1 MGIDYRPLAIDDP
14 GVSRVHRDTF
24 MRIIGNRVKTIMEY
38 NGVYIN
44 ELADLA
50 ASHRQTIMR
59 YRNARQMPTVFL
71 VANVAAALGVRF
83 SDLIPDH
90 VYVNDRLEEQ
100 NVTEAWFDY
109 EKEIFE
115 LYIEPRAFDYTNPYQ
130 TVDEW
135 SSQFLDRMVDILNN
149 QDYVQD
155 YVINGLEFASTI
167 GQHYST
173 IYYILEHKRLPS
185 LPTFVNICMGLGVS
199 VDEMIGLDDFIWV

>member
-1 MGIDYRPLAIDDP
+1 MGIDYRPLVIGDP
-14 GVSRVHRDTF
+14 SVSRVHRDTF
-24 MRIIGNRVKTIMEY
+24 MKIIGNRVKTIMEY
-38 NGVYIN
+38 NGIYIN

-71 VANVAAALGVRF
+71 IVNVAAALGVRF

-90 VYVNDRLEEQ
+90 IYVNDKLEEQ
-100 NVTEAWFDY
+100 NVTEAWLDY
-109 EKEIFE
+109 EKELFE
-115 LYIEPRAFDYTNPYQ
+115 LFVEPRAFDYMNPYQYQ

-135 SSQFLDRMVDILNN
+135 SAQFLDRFVSILN
-149 QDYVQD
+149 DQD

-173 IYYILEHKRLPS
+173 IYYILERKRLPS

-199 VDEMIGLDDFIWV
+199 VDEMIGLDDFLWV

>member
-1 MGIDYRPLAIDDP
+1 MGIDFRPIAIGDP

-24 MRIIGNRVKTIMEY
+24 MKIIGNRVKTIMEY
-38 NGVYIN
+38 NGIYIN

-90 VYVNDRLEEQ
+90 IYVNDRLEEQ
-100 NVTEAWFDY
+100 NVTEAWLDY
-109 EKEIFE
+109 EKELFE
-115 LYIEPRAFDYTNPYQ
+115 LSVEPRAFDYMNPYQYQ

-135 SSQFLDRMVDILNN
+135 SARFLDRFVSILN
-149 QDYVQD
+149 DQD

-173 IYYILEHKRLPS
+173 IYYILERKRLPS

-199 VDEMIGLDDFIWV
+199 VDEMIGLDDFLWV

>member
-1 MGIDYRPLAIDDP
+1 MGIDFRPIAIGDP

-24 MRIIGNRVKTIMEY
+24 MKIIGNRVKTIMEY
-38 NGVYIN
+38 NGIYIN

-71 VANVAAALGVRF
+71 IANVAAALGVRF

-90 VYVNDRLEEQ
+90 IYVNDRLDEQ
-100 NVTEAWFDY
+100 LVTEAWLDY
-109 EKEIFE
+109 EKELFE
-115 LYIEPRAFDYTNPYQ
+115 LSVEPRAFDYTNPYQ
-130 TVDEW
+130 YQTVDEW
-135 SSQFLDRMVDILNN
+135 SSRFLDRMVDILN
-149 QDYVQD
+149 DQD

-173 IYYILEHKRLPS
+173 IYYILERKRLPS

-199 VDEMIGLDDFIWV
+199 VDEMIGLDDFLWV

>member
-1 MGIDYRPLAIDDP
+1 MGIDYRPLAIGDP

-38 NGVYIN
+38 NGIYIN

-71 VANVAAALGVRF
+71 IANIAAALGVRF

-90 VYVNDRLEEQ
+90 IYVNDRLEEQ
-100 NVTEAWFDY
+100 NVTEAWLDY
-109 EKEIFE
+109 EKELFE
-115 LYIEPRAFDYTNPYQ
+115 LPVEPRAFDYMNPYQYQ

-135 SSQFLDRMVDILNN
+135 SARFLDRFVSILN
-149 QDYVQD
+149 DQD

-173 IYYILEHKRLPS
+173 IYYILERKRLPS

-199 VDEMIGLDDFIWV
+199 VDEMIGLDDFLWV

>member
-1 MGIDYRPLAIDDP
+1 MGIDYRPLAIGDLS
-14 GVSRVHRDTF
+14 VSRVHRDTF
-24 MRIIGNRVKTIMEY
+24 MKIIGNRVKTIMEY
-38 NGVYIN
+38 NGIYIN

-71 VANVAAALGVRF
+71 IVNVAAALGVRF

-90 VYVNDRLEEQ
+90 IYVNDRLEEQ
-100 NVTEAWFDY
+100 NVTEAWLDY
-109 EKEIFE
+109 EKELFE
-115 LYIEPRAFDYTNPYQ
+115 LSVEPRAFDYMNPYQYQ

-135 SSQFLDRMVDILNN
+135 SARFLDRFVSILN
-149 QDYVQD
+149 DQD

-173 IYYILEHKRLPS
+173 IYYILERKRLPS

-199 VDEMIGLDDFIWV
+199 VDEMIGLDDFLWV

>member
-1 MGIDYRPLAIDDP
+1 MGIDYRPLVIGDP
-14 GVSRVHRDTF
+14 SVSRVHRDTF
-24 MRIIGNRVKTIMEY
+24 MKIIGNRVKTIMEY
-38 NGVYIN
+38 NSIYIN

-71 VANVAAALGVRF
+71 IVNVAAALGVRF

-90 VYVNDRLEEQ
+90 IYVNDRLEEQ
-100 NVTEAWFDY
+100 NVTEAWLDY
-109 EKEIFE
+109 EKELFE
-115 LYIEPRAFDYTNPYQ
+115 LSVEPRAFDYMNPYQYQ

-135 SSQFLDRMVDILNN
+135 SARFLDRFVSILN
-149 QDYVQD
+149 DQD

-173 IYYILEHKRLPS
+173 IYYILERKRLPS

-199 VDEMIGLDDFIWV
+199 VDEMIGLDDFLWV

>member
-1 MGIDYRPLAIDDP
+1 MGIDFRPIAIGDP

-24 MRIIGNRVKTIMEY
+24 MKIIGNRVKTIMEY

-90 VYVNDRLEEQ
+90 TYVNDRLEEQ
-100 NVTEAWFDY
+100 NVTEAWLDY
-109 EKEIFE
+109 EKELFE
-115 LYIEPRAFDYTNPYQ
+115 LPVEPRVFDYMNPYQYQ

-135 SSQFLDRMVDILNN
+135 SARFLDRFVSILN
-149 QDYVQD
+149 DQD
-155 YVINGLEFASTI
+155 YVINGLEFASII

-173 IYYILEHKRLPS
+173 IYYILERKRLPS

-199 VDEMIGLDDFIWV
+199 VDEMIGLDDFLWV

>member
-1 MGIDYRPLAIDDP
+1 MGIDFRPIAIGDP

-24 MRIIGNRVKTIMEY
+24 MKIIGNRVKTIMEY
-38 NGVYIN
+38 NSLYIN

-100 NVTEAWFDY
+100 NVTEAWLDY
-109 EKEIFE
+109 EKELFE
-115 LYIEPRAFDYTNPYQ
+115 LLVEPRAFDYMNPYQYQ

-135 SSQFLDRMVDILNN
+135 SSRFLDRMVDILN
-149 QDYVQD
+149 DQD

-173 IYYILEHKRLPS
+173 IYYILERKRFPS

-199 VDEMIGLDDFIWV
+199 VDKMIGLDDFLWV

>member
-1 MGIDYRPLAIDDP
+1 MGIDYRPLVSGDP
-14 GVSRVHRDTF
+14 SVSRVHRDTF
-24 MRIIGNRVKTIMEY
+24 MKIIGNRVKTIMEY
-38 NGVYIN
+38 NGIYIN

-71 VANVAAALGVRF
+71 IVNVAAALGVRF

-90 VYVNDRLEEQ
+90 IYVNDRLEEQ
-100 NVTEAWFDY
+100 NVTEAWLDY
-109 EKEIFE
+109 EKELFE
-115 LYIEPRAFDYTNPYQ
+115 LSVEPRAFDYMNPYQYQ

-135 SSQFLDRMVDILNN
+135 SARFLDRFVSILN
-149 QDYVQD
+149 DQD

-173 IYYILEHKRLPS
+173 IYYILERKRLPS

-199 VDEMIGLDDFIWV
+199 VDEMIGLDDFLWV

>member
-1 MGIDYRPLAIDDP
+1 MGIDFRPIVIGDP

-24 MRIIGNRVKTIMEY
+24 MKIIGNRVKTIMEY
-38 NGVYIN
+38 NGIYIN

-90 VYVNDRLEEQ
+90 IYVNDRLEEQ
-100 NVTEAWFDY
+100 NVTEAWLDY
-109 EKEIFE
+109 EKELFE
-115 LYIEPRAFDYTNPYQ
+115 LPVEPRAFDYMNPYQYQ

-135 SSQFLDRMVDILNN
+135 SNQFLDRMVDILN
-149 QDYVQD
+149 DQD

-173 IYYILEHKRLPS
+173 IYYILERKRLPS

-199 VDEMIGLDDFIWV
+199 VDEMIGLDDFLWV

>member
-1 MGIDYRPLAIDDP
+1 MGIDYRPLVIGDP
-14 GVSRVHRDTF
+14 SVSRVHRDTF
-24 MRIIGNRVKTIMEY
+24 MKIIGNRVKTIMEY
-38 NGVYIN
+38 NGIYIN

-100 NVTEAWFDY
+100 NVTEAWLDY
-109 EKEIFE
+109 EKELFE
-115 LYIEPRAFDYTNPYQ
+115 LFIEPRAFDYTNPYQ
-130 TVDEW
+130 YQTVDEW
-135 SSQFLDRMVDILNN
+135 SARFLDRFVSILN
-149 QDYVQD
+149 DQD

-173 IYYILEHKRLPS
+173 IYYILERKRLPS

-199 VDEMIGLDDFIWV
+199 VDEMIGLDDFLWV

>member
-1 MGIDYRPLAIDDP
+1 MGIDFRPIAIGDP

-24 MRIIGNRVKTIMEY
+24 MKIIGNRVKTIMEY
-38 NGVYIN
+38 NGIYIN

-100 NVTEAWFDY
+100 NVTEAWLDY
-109 EKEIFE
+109 EKELFE
-115 LYIEPRAFDYTNPYQ
+115 LSVEPRAFDYMNPYQYQ

-135 SSQFLDRMVDILNN
+135 SARFLDRFVSILN
-149 QDYVQD
+149 DQD
-155 YVINGLEFASTI
+155 YVINGLEFASII

-173 IYYILEHKRLPS
+173 IYYILERKRLPS

-199 VDEMIGLDDFIWV
+199 VDEMIGLDDFLWV

>member
-1 MGIDYRPLAIDDP
+1 MGIDFRPIAIGDP
-14 GVSRVHRDTF
+14 GVSRVHRATF
-24 MRIIGNRVKTIMEY
+24 MKIIGNRIKTIMEY
-38 NGVYIN
+38 NGIYIN

-71 VANVAAALGVRF
+71 IVNVAAALGVRF

-90 VYVNDRLEEQ
+90 IYVNDRLEEQ
-100 NVTEAWFDY
+100 NVTEAWLDY
-109 EKEIFE
+109 EKELFE
-115 LYIEPRAFDYTNPYQ
+115 LFVEPRAFDYMNPYQYQ

-135 SSQFLDRMVDILNN
+135 SAQFLDRFVSILN
-149 QDYVQD
+149 DQD

-173 IYYILEHKRLPS
+173 IYYILERKRLPS

-199 VDEMIGLDDFIWV
+199 VDEMIGLDDFLWV

>member
-1 MGIDYRPLAIDDP
+1 MGIDYRPLAIGNP
-14 GVSRVHRDTF
+14 VVSRVHRDTF

-38 NGVYIN
+38 NGIYIN

-90 VYVNDRLEEQ
+90 IYVNDRLEEQ
-100 NVTEAWFDY
+100 NVTEAWLDY
-109 EKEIFE
+109 EKELFE
-115 LYIEPRAFDYTNPYQ
+115 LPVEPRAFDYMNPYQYQ

-135 SSQFLDRMVDILNN
+135 SARFLDRFVNILN
-149 QDYVQD
+149 DQD

-173 IYYILEHKRLPS
+173 IYYILERKRLPS

-199 VDEMIGLDDFIWV
+199 VDEMIGLDDFLWV

>member
-1 MGIDYRPLAIDDP
+1 MGIDYRPLVIGDSS
-14 GVSRVHRDTF
+14 VSRVHRDTF

-38 NGVYIN
+38 NGIYIN

-100 NVTEAWFDY
+100 NVTEAWLDY
-109 EKEIFE
+109 EKELFE
-115 LYIEPRAFDYTNPYQ
+115 LLVEPRAFDYMNPYQYQ

-135 SSQFLDRMVDILNN
+135 SARFLDRFVSILN
-149 QDYVQD
+149 DQD

-173 IYYILEHKRLPS
+173 IYYILERKRLPS

-199 VDEMIGLDDFIWV
+199 VDEMIGLNDFLWI

>member
-1 MGIDYRPLAIDDP
+1 MGIDYRPVAIGDP

-38 NGVYIN
+38 NSVYIN

-71 VANVAAALGVRF
+71 IANVAAALGVRF
-83 SDLIPDH
+83 SDLIPNH
-90 VYVNDRLEEQ
+90 VYVNDRLDEQ
-100 NVTEAWFDY
+100 NVTEAWLDY
-109 EKEIFE
+109 EKELFE
-115 LYIEPRAFDYTNPYQ
+115 LSVEPRAFDYMNPYQYQ
-130 TVDEW
+130 TVDQW
-135 SSQFLDRMVDILNN
+135 SVQFLDRFIGILN
-149 QDYVQD
+149 DQD
-155 YVINGLEFASTI
+155 YVINGFEFASTI

-173 IYYILEHKRLPS
+173 IYYILERKRLPS

-199 VDEMIGLDDFIWV
+199 VDEMIGLNDFLWV

>member
-1 MGIDYRPLAIDDP
+1 MGIDFRPIAIGDP
-14 GVSRVHRDTF
+14 SVSRVHRDTF
-24 MRIIGNRVKTIMEY
+24 MKIIGNRVKTIMEY
-38 NGVYIN
+38 NGIYIN

-71 VANVAAALGVRF
+71 IVNVAAALGVRF

-90 VYVNDRLEEQ
+90 IYVNDRLEEQ
-100 NVTEAWFDY
+100 NVTEAWLDY
-109 EKEIFE
+109 EKELFE
-115 LYIEPRAFDYTNPYQ
+115 LSVEPRAFDYMNPYQYQ

-135 SSQFLDRMVDILNN
+135 SARFLDRFVSILN
-149 QDYVQD
+149 DQD

-173 IYYILEHKRLPS
+173 IYYILERKRLPS

-199 VDEMIGLDDFIWV
+199 VDEMIGLNDFLWV

>member
-1 MGIDYRPLAIDDP
+1 MGIDYRPLVIGDP
-14 GVSRVHRDTF
+14 SVSRVHRDTF
-24 MRIIGNRVKTIMEY
+24 MRIIGSRVKVIMEN

-71 VANVAAALGVRF
+71 VANVAAALGIRF

-109 EKEIFE
+109 DKEFFE
-115 LYIEPRAFDYTNPYQ
+115 LSVEPRAFDYMNPYQYQ
-130 TVDEW
+130 TVDQW
-135 SSQFLDRMVDILNN
+135 SIQFLDRFVGILN
-149 QDYVQD
+149 DQD

-173 IYYILEHKRLPS
+173 IYYILERKRLPS

-199 VDEMIGLDDFIWV
+199 VDDMIGLDDFLWV

>member
-1 MGIDYRPLAIDDP
+1 MGIDYRPLAIGDP

-24 MRIIGNRVKTIMEY
+24 MKIIGNRVKTIMEY
-38 NGVYIN
+38 NGIYIN

-59 YRNARQMPTVFL
+59 YRNARQMPTIFL
-71 VANVAAALGVRF
+71 IANVAAALGVRF

-90 VYVNDRLEEQ
+90 IYVNDRLEEQ
-100 NVTEAWFDY
+100 KVTEAWLDY
-109 EKEIFE
+109 EKELFE
-115 LYIEPRAFDYTNPYQ
+115 LSVEPRAFDYTNPYQ
-130 TVDEW
+130 YQTVDEW
-135 SSQFLDRMVDILNN
+135 SSRFLDRMVDILN
-149 QDYVQD
+149 DQD

-173 IYYILEHKRLPS
+173 IYYILERKRLPS

-199 VDEMIGLDDFIWV
+199 VDEMIGLDDFLWV

>member
-1 MGIDYRPLAIDDP
+1 MGIDYRPLAIGDP

-24 MRIIGNRVKTIMEY
+24 MDIIGNRVKTIMEY
-38 NGVYIN
+38 NGIYIN

-90 VYVNDRLEEQ
+90 IYVNDRLEEQ
-100 NVTEAWFDY
+100 HVTEAWLDY
-109 EKEIFE
+109 EKELFE
-115 LYIEPRAFDYTNPYQ
+115 LSVEPRAFDYMNPYQYQ

-135 SSQFLDRMVDILNN
+135 SARFLDRFVSILN
-149 QDYVQD
+149 DQD
-155 YVINGLEFASTI
+155 YVINGLEFASII

-173 IYYILEHKRLPS
+173 IYYILERKRLPS

-199 VDEMIGLDDFIWV
+199 VDEMIGLDDFLWV

>member
-1 MGIDYRPLAIDDP
+1 MGIDFRPIAIGNP

-24 MRIIGNRVKTIMEY
+24 MKIIGNRVKTIMEY
-38 NGVYIN
+38 NGIYIN

-71 VANVAAALGVRF
+71 IVNVAAALGVRF

-90 VYVNDRLEEQ
+90 IYVNDRLEEQ
-100 NVTEAWFDY
+100 NVTEAWLDY
-109 EKEIFE
+109 EKELFE
-115 LYIEPRAFDYTNPYQ
+115 LSVEPRAFDYMNPYQYQ

-135 SSQFLDRMVDILNN
+135 SARFLDRFVSILN
-149 QDYVQD
+149 DQD

-173 IYYILEHKRLPS
+173 IYYILERKRLPS

-199 VDEMIGLDDFIWV
+199 VDEMIGLDDFLWV

>member
-1 MGIDYRPLAIDDP
+1 MGIDFRPLVIGEP
-14 GVSRVHRDTF
+14 SVSRVHRDTF
-24 MRIIGNRVKTIMEY
+24 MKIIGNRVKTIMEY
-38 NGVYIN
+38 NGIYIN

-90 VYVNDRLEEQ
+90 IYVNDRLEEQ
-100 NVTEAWFDY
+100 NVTEAWLDY
-109 EKEIFE
+109 EKELFE
-115 LYIEPRAFDYTNPYQ
+115 LSVEPRAFDYTNPYQ
-130 TVDEW
+130 YQTVDEW
-135 SSQFLDRMVDILNN
+135 SVQFLNRFIDILN
-149 QDYVQD
+149 DQD

-173 IYYILEHKRLPS
+173 IYYILERKRLPS

-199 VDEMIGLDDFIWV
+199 VDEMIGLDDFLWV

>member
-1 MGIDYRPLAIDDP
+1 MGIDYRPLAIGDP
-14 GVSRVHRDTF
+14 SVSRVHRDTF

-38 NGVYIN
+38 NGIYIN

-71 VANVAAALGVRF
+71 IANVAAALGVRF

-90 VYVNDRLEEQ
+90 IYVNDRLEEQ
-100 NVTEAWFDY
+100 NVTEAWLDY
-109 EKEIFE
+109 EKELFE
-115 LYIEPRAFDYTNPYQ
+115 LPVEPRAFDYMNPYQYQ

-135 SSQFLDRMVDILNN
+135 SARFLDRFVSILN
-149 QDYVQD
+149 DQD

-173 IYYILEHKRLPS
+173 IYYILERKRLPS

-199 VDEMIGLDDFIWV
+199 VDEMIGLDDFLWV

>member
-1 MGIDYRPLAIDDP
+1 MGIDYRPLAIGDP
-14 GVSRVHRDTF
+14 SVSRVHRDTF
-24 MRIIGNRVKTIMEY
+24 MKIIGNRVKTIMEY
-38 NGVYIN
+38 NGIYIN

-59 YRNARQMPTVFL
+59 YRNARQMPTIFL
-71 VANVAAALGVRF
+71 IVNVAAALGVRF

-90 VYVNDRLEEQ
+90 IYVNDRLEEQ
-100 NVTEAWFDY
+100 NVTEAWLDY
-109 EKEIFE
+109 EKELFE
-115 LYIEPRAFDYTNPYQ
+115 LSVEPRAFDYMNPYQYQ

-135 SSQFLDRMVDILNN
+135 SVRFMDRFVSILN
-149 QDYVQD
+149 DQD

-173 IYYILEHKRLPS
+173 IYYILERKRLPS

-199 VDEMIGLDDFIWV
+199 VDEMIGLNDFLWV

>member
-1 MGIDYRPLAIDDP
+1 MGIDYRPLAIGDP

-24 MRIIGNRVKTIMEY
+24 MDIIGNRVKTIMEY
-38 NGVYIN
+38 NGIYIN

-59 YRNARQMPTVFL
+59 YRNARQMPMVFL

-90 VYVNDRLEEQ
+90 IYVNDRLEEQ
-100 NVTEAWFDY
+100 NVTEAWLDY
-109 EKEIFE
+109 EKELFE
-115 LYIEPRAFDYTNPYQ
+115 LLVEPRAFDYMNPYQYQ

-135 SSQFLDRMVDILNN
+135 SARFLDRFVSILN
-149 QDYVQD
+149 DQD

-173 IYYILEHKRLPS
+173 IYYILERKRLPS

-199 VDEMIGLDDFIWV
+199 VDEMIGLDDFLWV

>member
-1 MGIDYRPLAIDDP
+1 MGIDFRPIAIGDP
-14 GVSRVHRDTF
+14 SVSRVHRDTF
-24 MRIIGNRVKTIMEY
+24 MKIIGNRVKTIMEY
-38 NGVYIN
+38 NGIYIN

-71 VANVAAALGVRF
+71 IVNVAAALGVRF

-90 VYVNDRLEEQ
+90 IYVNDRLEEQ
-100 NVTEAWFDY
+100 NVTEAWLDY
-109 EKEIFE
+109 EKELFE
-115 LYIEPRAFDYTNPYQ
+115 LYVEPSSFDYMNPYQYQ

-135 SSQFLDRMVDILNN
+135 SARFLDRFVSILN
-149 QDYVQD
+149 DQD

-173 IYYILEHKRLPS
+173 IYYILERKRLPS

-199 VDEMIGLDDFIWV
+199 VDEMIGLDDFLWV

>member
-1 MGIDYRPLAIDDP
+1 MGIDFRPIAIGDP

-24 MRIIGNRVKTIMEY
+24 MKIIGNRVKTIMEY
-38 NGVYIN
+38 NGIYIN

-90 VYVNDRLEEQ
+90 IYVNDRLEEQ
-100 NVTEAWFDY
+100 NVTEAWLDY
-109 EKEIFE
+109 EKELFE
-115 LYIEPRAFDYTNPYQ
+115 LPVEPRAFDYMNPYQYQ

-135 SSQFLDRMVDILNN
+135 SARFLDRFVSILN
-149 QDYVQD
+149 DQD
-155 YVINGLEFASTI
+155 YVINGLEFATTI

-173 IYYILEHKRLPS
+173 IYYILERKRLPS

-199 VDEMIGLDDFIWV
+199 VDEMIGLDDFLWV

>member
-1 MGIDYRPLAIDDP
+1 MGIDYRPLAIGDP

-24 MRIIGNRVKTIMEY
+24 MKIIGNRVKTIMEY
-38 NGVYIN
+38 NGIYIN

-71 VANVAAALGVRF
+71 IVNVAAALGVRF

-90 VYVNDRLEEQ
+90 IYVNDRLEEQ
-100 NVTEAWFDY
+100 NVTEAWLDY
-109 EKEIFE
+109 EKELFE
-115 LYIEPRAFDYTNPYQ
+115 LSVEPRAFDYMNPYQYQ

-135 SSQFLDRMVDILNN
+135 AARFLDRFVSILN
-149 QDYVQD
+149 DQD

-173 IYYILEHKRLPS
+173 IYYILERKRLPS

-199 VDEMIGLDDFIWV
+199 VDEMIGLDDFLWV

>member
-1 MGIDYRPLAIDDP
+1 MGIDFRPIAIGDP

-24 MRIIGNRVKTIMEY
+24 MRIIGSRVKVIMEC
-38 NGVYIN
+38 NGIYIN

-109 EKEIFE
+109 EKEFFE
-115 LYIEPRAFDYTNPYQ
+115 LSIEPRAFDYTNPYQ
-130 TVDEW
+130 YQTVDEW
-135 SSQFLDRMVDILNN
+135 SSRFLDRMVDILN
-149 QDYVQD
+149 DQD

-173 IYYILEHKRLPS
+173 IYYILERKRLPS

-199 VDEMIGLDDFIWV
+199 VDEMIGLDDFLWV

>member
-1 MGIDYRPLAIDDP
+1 MGIDYRPLVIGDP
-14 GVSRVHRDTF
+14 SVSRVHRDMF
-24 MRIIGNRVKTIMEY
+24 MKIIGNRLKTIMEY
-38 NGVYIN
+38 NGIYIN

-71 VANVAAALGVRF
+71 IVNVAAALGVRF

-90 VYVNDRLEEQ
+90 IYVNDRLEEQ
-100 NVTEAWFDY
+100 NVTEAWLDY
-109 EKEIFE
+109 EKELFE
-115 LYIEPRAFDYTNPYQ
+115 LSVEPRAFDYMNPYQYQ

-135 SSQFLDRMVDILNN
+135 SVRFLDRFVSILN
-149 QDYVQD
+149 DQD

-173 IYYILEHKRLPS
+173 IYYILERKRLPS

-199 VDEMIGLDDFIWV
+199 VDEMIGLDNFLWV

>member
-1 MGIDYRPLAIDDP
+1 MGIDFRPIAIGDP

-24 MRIIGNRVKTIMEY
+24 MKIIGNRVKTIMEY
-38 NGVYIN
+38 NGIYIN

-71 VANVAAALGVRF
+71 IVNVAAALGVRF

-90 VYVNDRLEEQ
+90 IYVNDKLEEQ
-100 NVTEAWFDY
+100 NVTEAWLDY
-109 EKEIFE
+109 EKELFE
-115 LYIEPRAFDYTNPYQ
+115 LSVEPRVFDYMNPYQYQ

-135 SSQFLDRMVDILNN
+135 SARFLDRFVSILN
-149 QDYVQD
+149 DQD

-173 IYYILEHKRLPS
+173 IYYILERKRLPS

-199 VDEMIGLDDFIWV
+199 VDEMIGLDDFLWV

>member
-1 MGIDYRPLAIDDP
+1 MGIDYRPLVIGDP
-14 GVSRVHRDTF
+14 SVSRVHRDTF

-38 NGVYIN
+38 NGIYIN

-71 VANVAAALGVRF
+71 VANVSAALGIRF

-90 VYVNDRLEEQ
+90 IYVNDRLEEQ
-100 NVTEAWFDY
+100 NVTEAWLDY
-109 EKEIFE
+109 EKELFE
-115 LYIEPRAFDYTNPYQ
+115 LSVEPRAFDYMNPYQYQ

-135 SSQFLDRMVDILNN
+135 SARFLDRFVSILN
-149 QDYVQD
+149 DQD

-173 IYYILEHKRLPS
+173 IYYILERKRLPS

-199 VDEMIGLDDFIWV
+199 VDEMIGFDDFLWV

>member
-1 MGIDYRPLAIDDP
+1 MGIDFRPIAIGDP

-24 MRIIGNRVKTIMEY
+24 MKIIGNRVKTIMEY
-38 NGVYIN
+38 NGIYIN

-71 VANVAAALGVRF
+71 IVNVAAALGVRF

-90 VYVNDRLEEQ
+90 IYVNDKLEEQ
-100 NVTEAWFDY
+100 NVTEAWLDY
-109 EKEIFE
+109 EKELFE
-115 LYIEPRAFDYTNPYQ
+115 LSVEPRAFDYMNPYQYQ

-135 SSQFLDRMVDILNN
+135 SARFLDRFVSILN
-149 QDYVQD
+149 DQD

-173 IYYILEHKRLPS
+173 IYYILERKRLPS

-199 VDEMIGLDDFIWV
+199 VDEMIGLDDFLWV

>member
-1 MGIDYRPLAIDDP
+1 MGIDYRPLAIGDP
-14 GVSRVHRDTF
+14 SVSRVHRDTF

-38 NGVYIN
+38 NGIYIN

-59 YRNARQMPTVFL
+59 YRNARQMPTIFL

-90 VYVNDRLEEQ
+90 IYVNDRLEEQ
-100 NVTEAWFDY
+100 NVTEAWLDY
-109 EKEIFE
+109 EKELFE
-115 LYIEPRAFDYTNPYQ
+115 LSVEPRAFDYTNLYQYQ

-135 SSQFLDRMVDILNN
+135 SVQFLNRFIDILN
-149 QDYVQD
+149 DQD

-173 IYYILEHKRLPS
+173 IYYILERKRLPS

-199 VDEMIGLDDFIWV
+199 VDEMIGLDDFLWM

>member
-1 MGIDYRPLAIDDP
+1 MGIDYRPLAIGDP

-24 MRIIGNRVKTIMEY
+24 MRIIGNRVKDIMEY
-38 NGVYIN
+38 NGIYIN

-71 VANVAAALGVRF
+71 IVNVAAALGVRF
-83 SDLIPDH
+83 SDLIPNH
-90 VYVNDRLEEQ
+90 IYVNDRLEEQ
-100 NVTEAWFDY
+100 NVTEAWLDY
-109 EKEIFE
+109 EKELFE
-115 LYIEPRAFDYTNPYQ
+115 LSVEPRAFDYMNPYQYQ

-135 SSQFLDRMVDILNN
+135 SAQFLDRFVNILN
-149 QDYVQD
+149 DQD
-155 YVINGLEFASTI
+155 YVINGLEFASII

-173 IYYILEHKRLPS
+173 IYYILERKRLPS

-199 VDEMIGLDDFIWV
+199 VDEMIGLDDFLWV

>member
-1 MGIDYRPLAIDDP
+1 MGIDYRPLAIGDP

-38 NGVYIN
+38 NGIYIN

-71 VANVAAALGVRF
+71 IANVTAALGVRF

-90 VYVNDRLEEQ
+90 IYVNDRLEEQ
-100 NVTEAWFDY
+100 NVTEAWLDY
-109 EKEIFE
+109 EKELFE
-115 LYIEPRAFDYTNPYQ
+115 LPVEPRAFDYMNPYQYQ

-135 SSQFLDRMVDILNN
+135 SARFLDRFVSILN
-149 QDYVQD
+149 DQD

-173 IYYILEHKRLPS
+173 IYYILERKRLPS

-199 VDEMIGLDDFIWV
+199 VDEMIGLDDFLWV

>member
-1 MGIDYRPLAIDDP
+1 MGIDYRPLAIGDP
-14 GVSRVHRDTF
+14 SVSRVHRDTF
-24 MRIIGNRVKTIMEY
+24 MKIIGNRVKTIMEY
-38 NGVYIN
+38 NGIYIN

-59 YRNARQMPTVFL
+59 YRNARQMPTIFL
-71 VANVAAALGVRF
+71 IVNVAAALGVRF

-90 VYVNDRLEEQ
+90 IYVNDRLEEQ
-100 NVTEAWFDY
+100 NVTEAWLDY
-109 EKEIFE
+109 EKEFFE
-115 LYIEPRAFDYTNPYQ
+115 LSVEPRAFDYMNPYQYQ

-135 SSQFLDRMVDILNN
+135 SARFLDRFVSILN
-149 QDYVQD
+149 DQD

-173 IYYILEHKRLPS
+173 IYYILERKRLPS

-199 VDEMIGLDDFIWV
+199 VDEMIGLDDFLWV

>member
-1 MGIDYRPLAIDDP
+1 MGIDYRPLVIGDP
-14 GVSRVHRDTF
+14 SVSRVHRDTF
-24 MRIIGNRVKTIMEY
+24 MKIIGNRVKTIMEY
-38 NGVYIN
+38 NGIYIN

-71 VANVAAALGVRF
+71 IVNVAAALGVRF

-100 NVTEAWFDY
+100 NVTEAWLDY
-109 EKEIFE
+109 EKELFE
-115 LYIEPRAFDYTNPYQ
+115 LSVEPRVFDYMNPYQYQ

-135 SSQFLDRMVDILNN
+135 SARFLDRFVSILN
-149 QDYVQD
+149 DQD

-173 IYYILEHKRLPS
+173 IYYILERKRLPS

-199 VDEMIGLDDFIWV
+199 VDEMIGLDDFLWV